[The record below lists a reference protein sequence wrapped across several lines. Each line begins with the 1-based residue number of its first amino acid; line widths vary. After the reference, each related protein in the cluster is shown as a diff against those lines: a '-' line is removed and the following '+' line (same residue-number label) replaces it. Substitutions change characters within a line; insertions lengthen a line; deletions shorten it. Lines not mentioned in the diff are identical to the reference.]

1 MLEQQTKPL
10 RILIV
15 DDHEVVRLGLKALLA
30 DYPEFQV
37 VGEAANGYQAVRLTL
52 EKRPDVVVM
61 DVRMPG
67 MSGIEACRE
76 IRARCADVRVLML
89 TSYAED
95 ELLTEAMRGG
105 ACGYVLKRVG
115 SAYLLEALRAVAR
128 GETPIDPAMT
138 SHLLSQRGRQHN
150 EELDLVERLT
160 DRECEILAHIAQ
172 GETNR
177 EIAAHLGLS
186 EKTVRNY
193 VSLLLQ
199 KLNLSNRAEAAA
211 FAVRHGIGTR
221 STGYSEHQ

>member
-1 MLEQQTKPL
+1 MLAQQTRPL
-10 RILIV
+10 RVLIV
-15 DDHEVVRLGLKALLA
+15 DDHEVVRLGLKTLLA
-30 DYPEFQV
+30 DHPDFVV
-37 VGEAANGYQAVRLTL
+37 VGEAENGYQAVRLAL
-52 EKRPDVVVM
+52 ERDPDVVIM

-76 IRARCADVRVLML
+76 IRARRPRIRVLML

-95 ELLTEAMRGG
+95 ELLTEAMRVG

-115 SAYLLEALRAVAR
+115 SAYLVEALRAVAR

-138 SHLLSQRGRQHN
+138 ARLLSGAGRRHN
-150 EELDLVERLT
+150 EELRLVESLT
-160 DRECEILAHIAQ
+160 SREREILAHIAQ

-211 FAVRHGIGTR
+211 FAVRHGIGTE
-221 STGYSEHQ
+221 STYSVL

>member
-1 MLEQQTKPL
+1 MVREQTRPL

-30 DYPEFQV
+30 DYPEFDV
-37 VGEAANGYQAVRLTL
+37 VGEAENGYQAVRLAL

-67 MSGIEACRE
+67 MSGIEACQE
-76 IRARCADVRVLML
+76 IRRQQPHVRVLML

-95 ELLTEAMRGG
+95 MLLMEALRSG

-115 SAYLLEALRAVAR
+115 GTYLIEALRAVAR
-128 GETPIDPAMT
+128 GETPIDPSMT
-138 SHLLSQRGRQHN
+138 PHLLSSRTNRHN
-150 EELDLVERLT
+150 EASALVDNLTERE
-160 DRECEILAHIAQ
+160 REILAHIAQ

-211 FAVRHGIGTR
+211 FAVRHGIGR
-221 STGYSEHQ
+221 DSDDLVP

>member
-1 MLEQQTKPL
+1 MSQEEKRAL
-10 RILIV
+10 RVLLA

-30 DYPEFQV
+30 DYPEFEV
-37 VGEAANGYQAVRLTL
+37 VGEAENGYQAVRLAL
-52 EKRPDVVVM
+52 ETRPDVIVM

-76 IRARCADVRVLML
+76 IRRQHPGIRVLML

-95 ELLTEAMRGG
+95 ELLIEALRAG

-115 SAYLLEALRAVAR
+115 STYLVEALRAVAR
-128 GETPIDPAMT
+128 GETPIDPSLTAY
-138 SHLLSQRGRQHN
+138 LLSGGTRRHN
-150 EELDLVERLT
+150 EELDKVEALT
-160 DRECEILAHIAQ
+160 EREREILAHIAQ

-177 EIAAHLGLS
+177 EIAAYLGLS

-199 KLNLSNRAEAAA
+199 KLGLSNRAEAAA
-211 FAVRHGIGTR
+211 FAVRHGIGR
-221 STGYSEHQ
+221 NST

>member
-1 MLEQQTKPL
+1 MFERSTRPL
-10 RILIV
+10 RVLIV

-30 DYPEFQV
+30 DYPEFEV
-37 VGEAANGYQAVRLTL
+37 VGEAENGYQAVRLTL

-67 MSGIEACRE
+67 MSGIEACRH
-76 IRARCADVRVLML
+76 IRAQCPDVRVLML

-95 ELLTEAMRGG
+95 ELLTEAMRAG

-115 SAYLLEALRAVAR
+115 SAYLVEALRAVAR

-138 SHLLSQRGRQHN
+138 THLLSGARRRHN
-150 EELDLVERLT
+150 EAIDLVESLT
-160 DRECEILAHIAQ
+160 DREREILAHIAQ

-211 FAVRHGIGTR
+211 FAVRHGIGIE
-221 STGYSEHQ
+221 SA